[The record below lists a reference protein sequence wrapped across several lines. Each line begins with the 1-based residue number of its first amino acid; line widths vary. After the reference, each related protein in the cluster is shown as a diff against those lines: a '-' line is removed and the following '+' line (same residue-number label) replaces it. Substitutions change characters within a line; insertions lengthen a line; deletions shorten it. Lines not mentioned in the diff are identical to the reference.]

1 MTELLQ
7 SGTEIV
13 LQTGHQKLIENS
25 SQLIMIN
32 SLLFIRSGAIPI
44 HFCLILVF
52 AAPVWAVRV
61 KDVAGI
67 RGARDNELIGFGIV
81 VGLDGTGD
89 SQESLLSRKPIVNAL
104 ERIGISLKSQ
114 DILGRSIAAVWL
126 TATLPPFAKSGQRL
140 DITAAT
146 IGDAVSLRG
155 GILIMAPL
163 RGPDRLVYAVG
174 QGPIA
179 GIPKGVSRAIA
190 LPDEELAK
198 LPIGSRM
205 VASVGQIIG
214 GALVEREIS
223 LNLNS
228 RARLFMNLHSPDFTT
243 AFRLAKLI
251 NQNLGF
257 RSARAQDAG
266 TVEVS
271 VPSSYLG
278 NTVELV
284 SFIENLEISPD
295 HTAKVV
301 LDERSGTVVM
311 GGSVR
316 ISPIAISQNGLNIQV
331 KLPSPNA
338 QGEEGAQTEGTI
350 LASNVFMLKGGA
362 DLKEIV
368 DGFNKIGASSKDL
381 IEVLKAVKTA
391 GALHAEL
398 VIR

>member
-1 MTELLQ
+1 MTMKNQLPFLRLGTAVLYFFLLA
-7 SGTEIV
+7 V
-13 LQTGHQKLIENS
+13 LTTPAWG
-25 SQLIMIN
+25 
-32 SLLFIRSGAIPI
+32 
-44 HFCLILVF
+44 
-52 AAPVWAVRV
+52 VRV
-61 KDVAGI
+61 KDIAAL
-67 RGARDNELIGFGIV
+67 RGARDNALIGFGIV

-89 SQESLLSRKPIVNAL
+89 SQESLLTRKPIVNAL

-155 GILIMAPL
+155 GILIMTPL
-163 RGPDRLVYAVG
+163 RGPDRLVYALG

-179 GIPKGVSRAIA
+179 GIPKGVSRAEA
-190 LPDEELAK
+190 PLPSEELAN
-198 LPIGSRM
+198 LSIGSRM
-205 VASVGQIIG
+205 VASVGQIHG
-214 GALVEREIS
+214 GAIVEREIS

-228 RARLFMNLHSPDFTT
+228 RARLYMNLHSPDFTT

-251 NQNLGF
+251 NQNLGI

-271 VPSSYLG
+271 VPDSYLG
-278 NTVELV
+278 NTVELL
-284 SFIENLEISPD
+284 SFIENMEITPD

-331 KLPSPNA
+331 KLPTLNVEGT
-338 QGEEGAQTEGTI
+338 QGELTEGRI
-350 LASNVFMLKGGA
+350 LASSVFMLKGGT
-362 DLKEIV
+362 DLKEVV
-368 DGFNKIGASSKDL
+368 DGFNKIGASSRDL

>member
-1 MTELLQ
+1 MNYYRIIRMCKLL
-7 SGTEIV
+7 
-13 LQTGHQKLIENS
+13 
-25 SQLIMIN
+25 
-32 SLLFIRSGAIPI
+32 LLFFVAA
-44 HFCLILVF
+44 LIST
-52 AAPVWAVRV
+52 PVWGVRV
-61 KDVAGI
+61 KDVAAL

-89 SQESLLSRKPIVNAL
+89 TQESLLSRKPIVNAL
-104 ERIGISLKSQ
+104 ERIGISLESQ

-140 DITAAT
+140 DITVAT

-163 RGPDRLVYAVG
+163 RGPDRLVYALG

-179 GIPKGVSRAIA
+179 GIPKGVSRVDV
-190 LPDEELAK
+190 LPEEELAK

-205 VASVGQIIG
+205 VASVGQVIG
-214 GALVEREIS
+214 GAIVEREIS
-223 LNLNS
+223 LKLNS
-228 RARLFMNLHSPDFTT
+228 RARLYMNLNSPDFTT

-271 VPSSYLG
+271 VPDSYLG

-331 KLPSPNA
+331 KRPSLK
-338 QGEEGAQTEGTI
+338 EGVDQQDLNEDEI
-350 LASNVFMLKGGA
+350 LDASVFMLKGGA

-368 DGFNKIGASSKDL
+368 NGFNKIGASSKDL
-381 IEVLKAVKTA
+381 IDVLKAVKTA

>member
-1 MTELLQ
+1 MKTSSLF
-7 SGTEIV
+7 SRSIVIV
-13 LQTGHQKLIENS
+13 LHFF
-25 SQLIMIN
+25 
-32 SLLFIRSGAIPI
+32 LLAVLATPAWG
-44 HFCLILVF
+44 
-52 AAPVWAVRV
+52 VRV
-61 KDVAGI
+61 KDVVAL

-104 ERIGISLKSQ
+104 ERIGISLKSE
-114 DILGRSIAAVWL
+114 DILGRSTAAVWL

-140 DITAAT
+140 DITAST

-163 RGPDRLVYAVG
+163 RGPNRLVYAVG

-179 GIPKGVSRAIA
+179 GIPKGVSRAEA
-190 LPDEELAK
+190 LPAEELAN

-205 VASVGQIIG
+205 VSSVGQIHG
-214 GALVEREIS
+214 GAIVEREIS

-228 RARLFMNLHSPDFTT
+228 RARLYMNLHSPDFTT

-251 NQNLGF
+251 NQNLGI

-271 VPSSYLG
+271 IPDSYLG

-284 SFIENLEISPD
+284 SFIENLEITPD

-331 KLPSPNA
+331 KLPTPNA
-338 QGEEGAQTEGTI
+338 EGAQDVQTDGKT
-350 LASNVFMLKGGA
+350 LASSVFMLKGGT
-362 DLKEIV
+362 DLKEVV

-381 IEVLKAVKTA
+381 IEVLKAVKTS